1 MEVPPT
7 GFWQSVHAAKRR
19 VVFFRGGPG
28 SEAGLEGMAR
38 PAGWRAWFALAGLT
52 ALALLMLVVLL
63 PVVVLLAVVGFAV
76 VGINALRRWAGGA
89 LRPRPRDGDGRRNVR
104 VLVREQ

>member
-1 MEVPPT
+1 MQVPPS
-7 GFWQSVHAAKRR
+7 GFWQSVHAARRR
-19 VVFFRGGPG
+19 VVFFRGVNGTEPG
-28 SEAGLEGMAR
+28 MDGLAR

-52 ALALLMLVVLL
+52 ALALLMLIVLL